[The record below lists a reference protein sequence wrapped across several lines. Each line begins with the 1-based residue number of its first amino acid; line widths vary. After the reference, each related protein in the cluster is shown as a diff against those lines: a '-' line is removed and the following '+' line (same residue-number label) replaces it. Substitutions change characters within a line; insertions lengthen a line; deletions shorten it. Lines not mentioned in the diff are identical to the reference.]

1 LASPQVGHAYSPK
14 NQVVTCADPIEDRYG
29 SIEVDNRGGVI
40 TKNPLRESGLAP
52 LIDKHP
58 RT

>member
-14 NQVVTCADPIEDRYG
+14 NQVATYTDPIEDRYG

-40 TKNPLRESGLAP
+40 TKLFARVWTGAF
-52 LIDKHP
+52 D
-58 RT
+58 R